1 MKNRW
6 TGATGT
12 DGGEEWCVGRN
23 TESILRSVPKLG
35 PWGGQGGSGHW
46 ALQDEQVKI
55 AEALLV
61 SLIALP
67 GADSPETEDSGER
80 GWLND

>member
-1 MKNRW
+1 M
-6 TGATGT
+6 
-12 DGGEEWCVGRN
+12 
-23 TESILRSVPKLG
+23 PKLG
-35 PWGGQGGSGHW
+35 PSGGQGGSGHW